1 MTQHENWLGCS
12 VEGQR
17 NIPDDVIVKWQ
28 RVVDLM
34 AKLIGVPAG
43 LIMRL
48 VGTDI
53 QVLLSSDTVGNP
65 YRPGMSAPLYGSGL
79 YCETVVKTNRKLLIP
94 NALESEVWRENPDIE
109 LNMISYLG
117 FPIRWPDG
125 SSFGTICVLDNK
137 ENFYSET
144 YVKLLEEFRDL
155 VESHLQLVHAE
166 CVAQYHFQTAV
177 RLAADLKHQK
187 ELAED
192 ACRVQSNFIAAAS
205 HDLRQP
211 IHALNLFV
219 GALLQIPMAAE
230 GICLVEQIEA
240 TINSLDELFT
250 ALLDISRLDA
260 GVVQAHCR
268 PFPIGSILHRVCSD
282 LAGDAAAKNLHLSY
296 IPCKAIVNSDPLLIE
311 RILRNLLSNAVRYTD
326 AGRIVVGCRYTPSH
340 VSVQI
345 FDTGRGIPLHLQSRI
360 FEDYYRVDNPGRD
373 GDRGV
378 GLGLSIVRR
387 LADLLQCKLTLDSEP
402 GRGSRFE
409 VMIERTDCEVAARE
423 VPSDDGNIS
432 LVSGLVVVIDD
443 EQTIR
448 TGMSQLLVSWG
459 CQVIATASV
468 HEAIR
473 LLSACMLR
481 PALLICDFRL
491 ADGESGMDAINR
503 LRVEYNHTIPAIL
516 ITGDMGAE
524 QEAKLP
530 HTGRPTLLYKPVPNH
545 KLKSAV
551 RILIEDPE
559 AARLCPVANVSSTIE
574 T

>member
-1 MTQHENWLGCS
+1 MAQHEECPELS
-12 VEGQR
+12 VERQR
-17 NIPDDVIVKWQ
+17 NIPNDVIARWQ
-28 RVVDLM
+28 RLVDLM
-34 AKLIGVPAG
+34 ADLIGVPAG

-48 VGTDI
+48 VGADI
-53 QVLLSSDTVGNP
+53 QVLLSSDTAGNP
-65 YRPGMSAPLYGSGL
+65 YRAGMAAPVYGSGL
-79 YCETVVKTNRKLLIP
+79 YCEMVVRTNCKLLIP

-109 LNMISYLG
+109 LDMISYLG

-137 ENFYSET
+137 ENFYSAT
-144 YVKLLEEFRDL
+144 HVSLLEEFRDL

-166 CVAQYHFQTAV
+166 SLAQHHFQNAT
-177 RLAADLKHQK
+177 RLATDLKRQK

-211 IHALNLFV
+211 IHALNLFI
-219 GALLQIPMAAE
+219 GALLQVPMAAE
-230 GICLVEQIEA
+230 GVCLVEQIEA
-240 TINSLDELFT
+240 TTNSLDELFA
-250 ALLDISRLDA
+250 ALLDISRLNA

-268 PFPIGSILHRVCSD
+268 PFRIGSILHRVCND
-282 LAGDAAAKNLHLSY
+282 IAGDAAAKNLHLSY

-326 AGRIVVGCRYTPSH
+326 TGRIVVGCRYKPSH

-345 FDTGRGIPLHLQSRI
+345 LDTGRGIPRHLQSRI

-387 LADLLQCKLTLDSEP
+387 LTDLLECKLTLDSEP

-409 VMIERTDCEVAARE
+409 VMIERTKYEVAARE
-423 VPSDDGNIS
+423 TSNDDRNTCP
-432 LVSGLVVVIDD
+432 VSGLVVVIDD
-443 EQTIR
+443 EQAIR
-448 TGMSQLLVSWG
+448 TGMSRLLDTWG
-459 CQVIATASV
+459 CQVIATASAN
-468 HEAIR
+468 EAIR
-473 LLSACMLR
+473 LLSTCILR

-491 ADGESGMDAINR
+491 ADGESGVDAINR
-503 LRVEYNHTIPAIL
+503 LRVEYNYTIPAIL
-516 ITGDMGAE
+516 ITGDMGSE

-530 HTGRPTLLYKPVPNH
+530 SIGRTTLLYKPVPNH

-551 RILIEDPE
+551 RILIKDPE
-559 AARLCPVANVSSTIE
+559 AAQLCPVASPSLKIE

>member
-1 MTQHENWLGCS
+1 MTQHEQWPELS
-12 VEGQR
+12 VEWQR
-17 NIPDDVIVKWQ
+17 NIPDGVIAKWQ

-34 AKLIGVPAG
+34 AGLIGVPAG

-48 VGTDI
+48 VGADI
-53 QVLLSSDTVGNP
+53 QVLLSSNTTGNP
-65 YRPGMSAPLYGSGL
+65 YRAGMAAPLYGSGL
-79 YCETVVKTNRKLLIP
+79 YCETVVKTNCKLLIS

-109 LNMISYLG
+109 LDMISYLG

-166 CVAQYHFQTAV
+166 TVAQYHFQNAT
-177 RLAADLKHQK
+177 RLAADLKRQK

-219 GALLQIPMAAE
+219 GALLQVPMAAE
-230 GICLVEQIEA
+230 GVCLVEQIEA
-240 TINSLDELFT
+240 TTNSLDELFT
-250 ALLDISRLDA
+250 ALLDLSRLDA
-260 GVVQAHCR
+260 GVVQAHYR
-268 PFPIGSILHRVCSD
+268 PFRIGSILHRVCRD
-282 LAGDAAAKNLHLSY
+282 LAGDAAAKSLRLSY
-296 IPCKAIVNSDPLLIE
+296 IPCKAIVNSDPILIE

-326 AGRIVVGCRYTPSH
+326 AGRIVVGCRYKRFH

-345 FDTGRGIPLHLQSRI
+345 LDTGRGIPRHLQSRI

-387 LADLLQCKLTLDSEP
+387 LTDLLECKLTLNSEP

-409 VMIERTDCEVAARE
+409 VMIERTNCEVLARE
-423 VPSDDGNIS
+423 TPNGDRNTSP
-432 LVSGLVVVIDD
+432 VSGLVVVIDD
-443 EQTIR
+443 EQAIR
-448 TGMSQLLVSWG
+448 TGMSKLLGSWG
-459 CQVIATASV
+459 CQVIATGSV
-468 HEAIR
+468 NEAIR
-473 LLSACMLR
+473 VLSTCMQR

-491 ADGESGMDAINR
+491 SGGESGVDAINR
-503 LRVEYNHTIPAIL
+503 LRVEYNYTIPAIL

-524 QEAKLP
+524 QVATLP
-530 HTGRPTLLYKPVPNH
+530 DIGRPTLLYKPVPNH

-559 AARLCPVANVSSTIE
+559 AARLCPVVSPSLNIGA
-574 T
+574 